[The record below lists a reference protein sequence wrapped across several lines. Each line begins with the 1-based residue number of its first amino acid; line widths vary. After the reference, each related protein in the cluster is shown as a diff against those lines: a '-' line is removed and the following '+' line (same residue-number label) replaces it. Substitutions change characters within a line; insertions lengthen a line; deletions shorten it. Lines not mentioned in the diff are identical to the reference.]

1 LVGNKGNYSSV
12 AKNPIFNGWVRFKGE
27 HTFLNAPHFSRGTVM
42 KQTIKQRDALTDYN
56 QRNLLIEKIA
66 KQKKRR
72 INRVGYVGLLFVQ
85 LSIIPNLLFGIA
97 WLMHSSLLIGLCCY
111 QYRNRHDE
119 NIQNV
124 RLYSIGNYCGITLN
138 ILMLIKLGVA

>member
-1 LVGNKGNYSSV
+1 ML
-12 AKNPIFNGWVRFKGE
+12 PLFK
-27 HTFLNAPHFSRGTVM
+27 GTVM
-42 KQTIKQRDALTDYN
+42 KQTMKQRDALTDYN

>member
-1 LVGNKGNYSSV
+1 
-12 AKNPIFNGWVRFKGE
+12 
-27 HTFLNAPHFSRGTVM
+27 M
-42 KQTIKQRDALTDYN
+42 KQTRKHRTALTDYN
-56 QRNLLIEKIA
+56 QRTS
-66 KQKKRR
+66 QKKKMIKQIEQDLALRQAQR
-72 INRVGYVGLLFVQ
+72 KRIINRVGYVGLLFVQ
-85 LSIIPNLLFGIA
+85 LSILPNLIFGIA

-119 NIQNV
+119 NIQNY

>member
-1 LVGNKGNYSSV
+1 MF
-12 AKNPIFNGWVRFKGE
+12 FNGYIGTRG
-27 HTFLNAPHFSRGTVM
+27 LALDNPHFSKGYVM
-42 KQTIKQRDALTDYN
+42 NRQTAKQRNALTDYN

-66 KQKKRR
+66 KQKRDNVNR
-72 INRVGYVGLLFVQ
+72 IGYIGLLFVQ
-85 LSIIPNLLFGIA
+85 LSILPNLIFGIA

-138 ILMLIKLGVA
+138 ILMLIKLGVS

>member
-1 LVGNKGNYSSV
+1 
-12 AKNPIFNGWVRFKGE
+12 
-27 HTFLNAPHFSRGTVM
+27 M
-42 KQTIKQRDALTDYN
+42 KQTMKQQNALTDYN
-56 QRNLLIEKIA
+56 QRNLLIKKIA

-72 INRVGYVGLLFVQ
+72 INRIGWVGLLFVQ
-85 LSIIPNLLFGIA
+85 LSIIPNLLFGVA
-97 WLMHSSLLIGLCCY
+97 WAMHSSLLIGLCCY